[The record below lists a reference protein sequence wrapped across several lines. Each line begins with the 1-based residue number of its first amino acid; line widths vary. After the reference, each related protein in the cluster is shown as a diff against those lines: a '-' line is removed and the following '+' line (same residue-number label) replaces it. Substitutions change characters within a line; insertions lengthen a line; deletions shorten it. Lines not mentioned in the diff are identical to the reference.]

1 LIHIILGNIPFPLP
15 SNENAPCGS
24 AKDPAAIHRHFSWKE
39 RKKVAVT
46 WQNNNNNFFVFLVS
60 KRGMGKDEDR
70 ERNAFA
76 NDNPP
81 CGQ

>member
-39 RKKVAVT
+39 RKKSRRDLAK
-46 WQNNNNNFFVFLVS
+46 QQQKLFCFPGFQKGNG
-60 KRGMGKDEDR
+60 KRRGPGKKR
-70 ERNAFA
+70 LR
-76 NDNPP
+76 
-81 CGQ
+81 